1 MQNEILH
8 PVAQIHKPSRK
19 FLGVNPGG
27 GCRPLPCLPVFNAH
41 AERVRSL
48 LDSLN
53 LLVILRYGAFQDGDA
68 ADDGEGLRCH
78 ALEPFKAKRAFVRR
92 VFQRNAQFFRCI
104 IKGLKTFF
112 CRSGADKLL
121 AHPLILFRDLA
132 DFAAFLH
139 GFIKSG
145 LQRRGGI
152 GRLTKPLGP
161 LDACV
166 ICRAPHVNGCGLHA
180 VQPLLCG
187 LHLRFKI
194 PCFQQEADD
203 EFTCV
208 HGICSRGVGY
218 GRPRR

>member
-1 MQNEILH
+1 M
-8 PVAQIHKPSRK
+8 
-19 FLGVNPGG
+19 
-27 GCRPLPCLPVFNAH
+27 PCLPVFNAH

-48 LDSLN
+48 LNSLS
-53 LLVILRYGAFQDGDA
+53 LLVILRYGAFQDGNA

-92 VFQRNAQFFRCI
+92 VFQRNAQSFRGG

-121 AHPLILFRDLA
+121 AHPLILFRNLTN
-132 DFAAFLH
+132 FAAFLH
-139 GFIKSG
+139 GFLKSG

-152 GRLTKPLGP
+152 GRLAKSLGP

-166 ICRAPHVNGCGLHA
+166 ICRAPRVNGCGLHA
-180 VQPLLCG
+180 VQSFLG
-187 LHLRFKI
+187 VLHLSFES
-194 PCFQQEADD
+194 PCGEDEGND

-208 HGICSRGVGY
+208 H
-218 GRPRR
+218 